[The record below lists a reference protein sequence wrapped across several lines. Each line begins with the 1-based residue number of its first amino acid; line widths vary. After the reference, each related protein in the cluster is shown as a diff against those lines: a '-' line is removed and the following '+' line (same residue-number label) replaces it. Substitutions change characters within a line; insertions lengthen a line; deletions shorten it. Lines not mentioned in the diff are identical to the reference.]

1 MKIVVDFTIR
11 RQPLE
16 ELARRSDVELVV
28 LDPPAEAVREVDPSL
43 IRDADALFCT
53 FPPANLASMERLKWV
68 QIASTG
74 YTQLFGLGLSERD
87 IRATNARGCFDVPIA
102 EWNIAMMVCL
112 ARNVRQ
118 MIRHQEAGVWDRSA
132 EFQTE
137 IRGKTVGIWGYGGIG
152 RETARLARQF
162 GLRVHVMTRSGV
174 RPRPDMFTLPGTGD
188 SDGVLP
194 HQVFCA
200 GEEEAFLGGLDF
212 LIVAMPLTHQ
222 TRGCIGAAELRRLP
236 PHAFLLN
243 PARGPIIDQQAL
255 LTALGE
261 HWFAGAALDAH
272 YDYPMS
278 PQNPFWKFPQVMIT
292 PHISG
297 SSLTPTFA
305 ERMWSIFM
313 ANVDRFAQGE
323 PLLNQLSVAELSGQ

>member
-1 MKIVVDFTIR
+1 MKIVIDFTIR
-11 RQPLE
+11 REPFE
-16 ELARRSDVELVV
+16 ELARRSDVELAV
-28 LDPPAEAVREVDPSL
+28 LDPPAEAVRAVEASL
-43 IRDADALFCT
+43 IHDADALFCT
-53 FPPANLASMERLKWV
+53 FPPANLAIMDRLKWV

-74 YTQLFGLGLSERD
+74 YTQLFGLGLPERN
-87 IRATNARGCFDVPIA
+87 ILATNARGCFDVPIA

-112 ARNVRQ
+112 ARNMRQ

-132 EFQTE
+132 QFQTE

-152 RETARLARQF
+152 RETARLARQL
-162 GLRVHVMTRSGV
+162 GLQVHVMTRNGV
-174 RPRPDMFTLPGTGD
+174 RPRPNMFTLPGTGD
-188 SDGVLP
+188 PEGVLP
-194 HQVFCA
+194 HQVFRA

-212 LIVAMPLTHQ
+212 LIVAMPLTDQ
-222 TRGCIGAAELRRLP
+222 TRGCIGAAELRQLP
-236 PHAFLLN
+236 QRAYLLN

-261 HWFAGAALDAH
+261 RWFAGAALDAH

-278 PQNPFWKFPQVMIT
+278 AANPFWQFPQVMIT

-305 ERMWSIFM
+305 ERMWAIFT
-313 ANVDRFAQGE
+313 ANVDRFSQGE
-323 PLLNQLSVAELSGQ
+323 PLLNELSVAELSGQ